1 MKKAVLITGASSGI
15 GAATAKL
22 FSQHGYFAYLLG
34 RNEEHLTEVAIQ
46 CQHGA
51 SLLRCD
57 LNSEASVIK
66 YTQHLF
72 ERPDTDLQ
80 ILINNAGIF
89 ERTNHTSDGG
99 SLSTWRK
106 QFDTNLFSAINIT
119 EKILPL
125 FMQKKKGSIVNVSS
139 TLGLKPSADTAAYS
153 ASKAAMINWTQS
165 LAQELGPLQIRVNCV
180 APGIVDTPIHSFHH
194 LKTEDKQNVLNQLSP
209 LQPLQRI
216 GNVDEIAQAIYFLG
230 SEQSSWTTGA
240 VLAVDGGINLV

>member
-22 FSQHGYFAYLLG
+22 FSQHGYFVYLLG